1 MASKLPLLLLLIA
14 ITCLS
19 QFYRVSNSVIAP
31 ELTRDLGLS
40 ARQLGWAGSA
50 FFFAL
55 FAVQVPVGMWF
66 DRYGARRTVAALS
79 VLAMLGSLWIATATD
94 AVDLIGG
101 RAVVGVGCAASFMS
115 AVFLCSRWF
124 APAKLATAMSWV
136 FAASNIGTLAAA
148 TPLAWIAATVG
159 WRNGFLGLAAVTVL
173 VAVAFYAFVRDRPP
187 DQPAPP
193 IKRESF
199 GEIVRGLLEVW
210 TTPGLVP
217 VLAMHFFA
225 YATMLT
231 VLGVWGGPYL
241 YDVYK
246 LDAVQRGNVLLAM
259 GVAQIVGILA
269 YGPMDRLLRSRK
281 KVVLGGAAISVAL
294 LAILALLPKP
304 SLALAVVLLTAF
316 CFFCA
321 FGTVIVAQGRALFPD
336 RLAGRGVTTV
346 NMAQCLGLTV
356 MPALVGYIV
365 EAFGNT
371 DLAYRVAFGVLGFGL
386 VLGASVYARS
396 RDSATASPASDRP
409 RDRRAGLLLDAVEH
423 HLGAGH
429 LALGIAVVVGH
440 RRIVPDDAGFLHG
453 LGEFV
458 AWSRAGLAAEYAV
471 QIGTGGLRAV
481 LLQGVAGPALLVEDA
496 LALGGVAGLGRCL
509 CCETDDH
516 GNHGTCPNLHHV
528 SPNG

>member
-31 ELTRDLGLS
+31 ELTRDLDLS

-159 WRNGFLGLAAVTVL
+159 WRNGFLALAAVTVV
-173 VAVAFYAFVRDRPP
+173 VAVAFYAVVRDQPP

-210 TTPGLVP
+210 TTAGLMP

-241 YDVYK
+241 YDVYG

-294 LAILALLPKP
+294 LAILAVLPKP

-316 CFFCA
+316 CFFSA

-365 EAFGNT
+365 EAFGNS
-371 DLAYRVAFGVLGFGL
+371 DFAYRLSFGVLGLGL
-386 VLGASVYARS
+386 VLGASVYVRS
-396 RDSATASPASDRP
+396 RDSATALPA
-409 RDRRAGLLLDAVEH
+409 
-423 HLGAGH
+423 
-429 LALGIAVVVGH
+429 
-440 RRIVPDDAGFLHG
+440 
-453 LGEFV
+453 
-458 AWSRAGLAAEYAV
+458 
-471 QIGTGGLRAV
+471 
-481 LLQGVAGPALLVEDA
+481 
-496 LALGGVAGLGRCL
+496 
-509 CCETDDH
+509 
-516 GNHGTCPNLHHV
+516 
-528 SPNG
+528 